1 MIPIGSLQ
9 PSSNNFP
16 GCNEAVNNTMHQQL
30 PAAAAVTAAAS
41 YAGLPHAPTMQQ
53 VKDLG
58 HVNPQ
63 PQSPI
68 NPALM
73 AQTNQQQ
80 LQVCNKPPYWV

>member
-30 PAAAAVTAAAS
+30 PAAAAS
-41 YAGLPHAPTMQQ
+41 YAGLPHAPTIQQ

-73 AQTNQQQ
+73 QAQTNQQQ
-80 LQVCNKPPYWV
+80 LQVGR

>member
-1 MIPIGSLQ
+1 
-9 PSSNNFP
+9 
-16 GCNEAVNNTMHQQL
+16 MHQQL
-30 PAAAAVTAAAS
+30 PAAGI
-41 YAGLPHAPTMQQ
+41 YAGLPHAPTIQQ

-73 AQTNQQQ
+73 QAQTNQQQ
-80 LQVCNKPPYWV
+80 LQVYKKKPLCLVYNCI

>member
-30 PAAAAVTAAAS
+30 PAAAAS
-41 YAGLPHAPTMQQ
+41 YAGLPHAPTIQQ

-73 AQTNQQQ
+73 QAQTNQQQ
-80 LQVCNKPPYWV
+80 LQVAK

>member
-30 PAAAAVTAAAS
+30 PAAAAS
-41 YAGLPHAPTMQQ
+41 YAGLPHAPTIQQ

-58 HVNPQ
+58 QPVNPE

-73 AQTNQQQ
+73 AQPNQQQ
-80 LQVCNKPPYWV
+80 QMQVSVN

>member
-30 PAAAAVTAAAS
+30 PAAAS
-41 YAGLPHAPTMQQ
+41 YAGLPHAPTIQQ

-73 AQTNQQQ
+73 QAQTNQQQ
-80 LQVCNKPPYWV
+80 LQVGK